1 MEKMFVEKMYCFR
14 SKEGEI
20 IPMELVNDLPNGQML
35 LHSEKHGVYALCD
48 AGKNNPRFLDVEE
61 EIDVVAVFECKKD
74 NTISLLPSME
84 SIL

>member
-35 LHSEKHGVYALCD
+35 LHSEKYGVYALCS
-48 AGKNNPRFLDVEE
+48 AGKNNPRFHDIEE
-61 EIDVVAVFECKKD
+61 ELDIIAVFECKKD
-74 NTISLLPSME
+74 TISLLLSME